1 MWSSLSAFLPK
12 GQLNVCAEYT
22 LSSLFRI
29 AVQRARSQ
37 QVRQRDH
44 PDQASVLPVDWPFGA
59 FRGQKGARPHG
70 NAGILGSAGNV
81 VSVTYRI

>member
-1 MWSSLSAFLPK
+1 MRCSLSAFLPK

-29 AVQRARSQ
+29 EVQRARFQ
-37 QVRQRDH
+37 QVRQRDP

-70 NAGILGSAGNV
+70 NAGVPGIPGNV
-81 VSVTYRI
+81 VCVTYRI